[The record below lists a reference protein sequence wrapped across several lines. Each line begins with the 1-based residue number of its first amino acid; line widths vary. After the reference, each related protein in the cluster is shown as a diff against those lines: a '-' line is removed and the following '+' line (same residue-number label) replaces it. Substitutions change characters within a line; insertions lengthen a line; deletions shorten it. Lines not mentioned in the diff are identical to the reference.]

1 MRWNALKWCVTMTRC
16 ELCFHHC
23 ELSEG
28 QIGFCRARINRN
40 GQIESLVRNT
50 VVSIALDPIEKKPLT
65 FFHPGSMI
73 LSLGSTGCNLRC
85 PFCQNHAISMADHDP
100 ASSRSLPPEEAVD
113 LALSLVPRGNLG
125 IAFTYNEPLINFEYV
140 EETAQLAHAVGLK
153 TVLVT
158 NGTAEEAVI
167 RRILLHID
175 AFNIDL
181 KGFTPEFYEKL
192 HGDLASVKRT
202 IALCVGH
209 AHVEITTL
217 IIPGENDDPEVMEE
231 MAKWLAS
238 LDPDLP
244 LHLTRFFPHY
254 LWTDKKITPIETLRH
269 LQTVARK
276 HLNRVLLGNV

>member
-1 MRWNALKWCVTMTRC
+1 
-16 ELCFHHC
+16 
-23 ELSEG
+23 
-28 QIGFCRARINRN
+28 
-40 GQIESLVRNT
+40 
-50 VVSIALDPIEKKPLT
+50 
-65 FFHPGSMI
+65 
-73 LSLGSTGCNLRC
+73 
-85 PFCQNHAISMADHDP
+85 MADHDP
-100 ASSRSLPPEEAVD
+100 ASTRSLPPEEAVE

-125 IAFTYNEPLINFEYV
+125 IAFTYNEPLINLEYV
-140 EETAQLAHAVGLK
+140 EETSRLAHQAGLK

-167 RRILLHID
+167 RRILPHID

-192 HGDLASVKRT
+192 YGDLASVQRT
-202 IALCVGH
+202 IALCVCH

-217 IIPGENDDPEVMEE
+217 IIGGENDDPQVMEE

-254 LWTDKKITPIETLRH
+254 LWMDKKITPIETLRA

-276 HLNRVLLGNV
+276 HLNRVMLGNV